1 MARWVYRPDN
11 DKEAAFGCG
20 CFLVWI
26 LLVLSFWAAII
37 YVACHFIGKFW

>member
-11 DKEAAFGCG
+11 DKEAAF
-20 CFLVWI
+20 VIWI
-26 LLVLSFWAAII
+26 LMILSFWAAVI